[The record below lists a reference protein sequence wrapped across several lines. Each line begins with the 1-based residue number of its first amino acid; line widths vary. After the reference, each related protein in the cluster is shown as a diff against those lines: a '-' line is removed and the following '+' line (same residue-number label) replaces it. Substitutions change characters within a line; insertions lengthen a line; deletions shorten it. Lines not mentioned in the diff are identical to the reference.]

1 MKPNRTITL
10 QNHYTMSRVNTHMTS
25 FTLITLRMAS
35 KSSEGGQMNVNL
47 CFVTGNLSKK
57 KKCWRKCWRKRE
69 VRERR
74 EREGGGK
81 ERGGERRGK
90 EGVKERGQRNNPT
103 LV

>member
-57 KKCWRKCWRKRE
+57 RKSWRKCWRKRE
-69 VRERR
+69 GRERR
-74 EREGGGK
+74 EREGGG
-81 ERGGERRGK
+81 RRGK
-90 EGVKERGQRNNPT
+90 EGVRERGQRNNPT